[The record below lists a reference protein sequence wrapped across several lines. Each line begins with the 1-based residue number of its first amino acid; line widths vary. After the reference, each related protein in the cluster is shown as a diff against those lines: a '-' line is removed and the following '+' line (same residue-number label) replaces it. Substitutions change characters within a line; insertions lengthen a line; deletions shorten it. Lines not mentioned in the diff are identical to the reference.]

1 VSHAPDVDVVIALYR
16 PGDWIDACLASIRAQ
31 RDVAL
36 RTILVDD
43 DPSAPMAASLAD
55 TMADALAIPTSE
67 NRGFA
72 AASNAGISA
81 GDAPFV
87 LCLNQ
92 DASLAPDYVV
102 RLVTLMRAKPELGS
116 ASGKI
121 LRVRS
126 PTGPADG
133 TLDSAG
139 LEMRPGRRAVDVGQG
154 AVDDGRFDGERE
166 VFGVSA
172 AAALYR
178 RSALDRVACEGAA
191 FDDSFFMYKEDVDLA
206 WRLRRAGYD
215 ARVDGEALAYHGRS
229 ASGPPPGRGVEGVL
243 AVLSHELAKPKRIR
257 RLSWRNQLLLIVK
270 NEDPRSIG
278 DALGHLVRAQVLHA
292 CVDLVLDPV
301 GGLLNR
307 LRLLPQLPGAL
318 ARRDGRYELDL
329 NRWLP

>member
-1 VSHAPDVDVVIALYR
+1 MSGSPDVDVVIALHR
-16 PGDWIDACLASIRAQ
+16 PGAWIEACLASVRAQ

-43 DPSAPMAASLAD
+43 DPSEPMATSLAA
-55 TMADALAIPTSE
+55 TMDDALALPTSE

-81 GDAPFV
+81 GSAPLV

-92 DASLAPDYVV
+92 DASLAPDYVA
-102 RLVTLMRAKPELGS
+102 RLVTLMRSTPELGS

-126 PTGPADG
+126 PIGPADG
-133 TLDSAG
+133 TLDTAG
-139 LEMRPGRRAVDVGQG
+139 LEMRSGRRAVDVGQG
-154 AVDDGRFDGERE
+154 AVDDGSFDGERE

-178 RSALDRVACEGAA
+178 RSALERVASEGAV
-191 FDDSFFMYKEDVDLA
+191 FDESFFMYKEDVDLA
-206 WRLRRAGYD
+206 WRLRRAGYA
-215 ARVDGEALAYHGRS
+215 ARVDGEALAFHGRS
-229 ASGPPPGRGVEGVL
+229 AAGPPPGRGVGAL
-243 AVLSHELAKPKRIR
+243 IALLSHEWAKPKRIR
-257 RLSWRNQLLLIVK
+257 RLSWRNQMALIVK
-270 NEDPRSIG
+270 NESPSSIG
-278 DALGHLVRAQVLHA
+278 DALGQLVRAQVIHA

-307 LRLLPQLPGAL
+307 LRVLPQLPGAL
-318 ARRDGRYELDL
+318 ARRDGRYGVDL
-329 NRWLP
+329 GRWLP

>member
-1 VSHAPDVDVVIALYR
+1 VSRRPDVDVVIALHR
-16 PGDWIDACLASIRAQ
+16 PGAWIEACLASVRAQ

-55 TMADALAIPTSE
+55 TMDDGVALPTSE

-81 GDAPFV
+81 GSAPLV

-92 DASLAPDYVV
+92 DASLAPDYVA
-102 RLVTLMRAKPELGS
+102 RLVTLMRSTPGLGS

-126 PTGPADG
+126 PIGPADG

-139 LEMRPGRRAVDVGQG
+139 LEMRSGRRAVDVGQG
-154 AVDDGRFDGERE
+154 AVDDGSFDGERE

-178 RSALDRVACEGAA
+178 RSALERVASEGAV
-191 FDDSFFMYKEDVDLA
+191 FDESFFMYKEDVDLA

-229 ASGPPPGRGVEGVL
+229 AAGPPPVRGVGGLL
-243 AVLSHELAKPKRIR
+243 ALLSHEWAKPKRIR
-257 RLSWRNQLLLIVK
+257 RLSWRNQMALIVK
-270 NEDPRSIG
+270 NESPSSIG
-278 DALGHLVRAQVLHA
+278 DALGQLVRAQVIHA
-292 CVDLVLDPV
+292 CVDLVLDPI

-307 LRLLPQLPGAL
+307 LRVLPQLPGAL
-318 ARRDGRYELDL
+318 ARRDGRYDVDL
-329 NRWLP
+329 SRWLP

>member
-1 VSHAPDVDVVIALYR
+1 MSGQPDVDVVIALHR
-16 PGDWIDACLASIRAQ
+16 PGAWIEVCLASVRSQ

-43 DPSAPMAASLAD
+43 DPSAPMAASLAA
-55 TMADALAIPTSE
+55 TMDDGLAIPAAE
-67 NRGFA
+67 NQGFA

-81 GDAPFV
+81 GSAPLV

-92 DASLAPDYVV
+92 DASLAPDYVA
-102 RLVTLMRAKPELGS
+102 RLVTLMRSRPELGS
-116 ASGKI
+116 VSGKI

-126 PTGPADG
+126 PNGPADG

-139 LEMRPGRRAVDVGQG
+139 LEMRPGRRAVDLGQG
-154 AVDDGRFDGERE
+154 VADDGSLDGERE

-178 RSALDRVACEGAA
+178 RSALEQGASEGAV
-191 FDDSFFMYKEDVDLA
+191 FDESFFMYKEDVDLA

-215 ARVDGEALAYHGRS
+215 ARVDGDALAYHGRS
-229 ASGPPPGRGVEGVL
+229 ASGPPPRRGVRGVL
-243 AVLSHELAKPKRIR
+243 AVLSHEWAKPKRIR
-257 RLSWRNQLLLIVK
+257 RLSWRNQILLIAK
-270 NEDPRSIG
+270 NESPSSIG
-278 DALGHLVRAQVLHA
+278 NALSQLVRAQVLHA
-292 CVDLVLDPV
+292 CVDLFLDPV

-318 ARRDGRYELDL
+318 ARRDGRYAVDL

>member
-1 VSHAPDVDVVIALYR
+1 VSHAPDVDVVIALHR
-16 PGDWIDACLASIRAQ
+16 PGAWIDACLASVRAQ

-43 DPSAPMAASLAD
+43 DPSTQMAGALAD
-55 TMADALAIPTSE
+55 MMEDGVAIPTTK

-81 GDAPFV
+81 GSAPFV

-92 DASLAPDYVV
+92 DASLAPDYVQ
-102 RLVTLMRAKPELGS
+102 RLVTLMRSTPQLGS

-126 PTGPADG
+126 PSGPADG

-139 LEMRPGRRAVDVGQG
+139 LEMRRGRRAVDVGQG
-154 AVDDGRFDGERE
+154 AVDDGSYDGQRE

-178 RSALDRVACEGAA
+178 RSALERVAAEGAA

-229 ASGPPPGRGVEGVL
+229 AAGPPPGRGLGGLL
-243 AVLSHELAKPKRIR
+243 ALLTHELAKPKRIR
-257 RLSWRNQLLLIVK
+257 RLSWRNQMLLIVK
-270 NEDPRSIG
+270 NESPSSIG
-278 DALGHLVRAQVLHA
+278 DALGQLVRAQLLHA

-307 LRLLPQLPGAL
+307 LRLLPQLPGAIV
-318 ARRDGRYELDL
+318 RRDGRYDVDVS
-329 NRWLP
+329 RWLA

>member
-1 VSHAPDVDVVIALYR
+1 VSRSPDVDVVIALHR
-16 PGDWIDACLASIRAQ
+16 PGAWIDACLASLRSQ

-43 DPSAPMAASLAD
+43 DPAAPMASALAE
-55 TMADALAIPTSE
+55 TMTDGLAIPTTQ

-72 AASNAGISA
+72 AATNAGISA
-81 GDAPFV
+81 GDAPYV

-102 RLVTLMRAKPELGS
+102 RLVTLMRSTPELGS

-126 PTGPADG
+126 PVGPADG

-139 LEMRPGRRAVDVGQG
+139 LEMRPGRRAVDLGQG

-178 RSALDRVACEGAA
+178 RSALERVACEGAV

-206 WRLRRAGYD
+206 WRLRRAGYE
-215 ARVDGEALAYHGRS
+215 ARVDGDALAYHGRS
-229 ASGPPPGRGVEGVL
+229 AAGPPPGRGIGGLL
-243 AVLSHELAKPKRIR
+243 AILTHEWAKPKHIR

-270 NEDPRSIG
+270 NESPGSIDEAFG
-278 DALGHLVRAQVLHA
+278 QLVRAQVLHA
-292 CVDLVLDPV
+292 CADVILDPI
-301 GGLLNR
+301 GGVMNR
-307 LRLLPQLPGAL
+307 IRVLPQLPGAL
-318 ARRDGRYELDL
+318 ARRDGRYGVDVD
-329 NRWLP
+329 RWLP